1 MIRFIICRAL
11 QGIIVIAA
19 VISITFLII
28 RLGPG
33 SPFARDREMPAYVKE
48 NLERIYGLDKPLI
61 VQLGRNLWS
70 FATFDLPVSFRLKGW
85 TVGDI
90 IAQGFPVSFTVG
102 GAAFLIA
109 VALGIPAGALSAL
122 RAGQFQDRAVMAA
135 ATLGVC
141 VPSLVLGPLIA
152 LLFGLK
158 LRWFNAAGWY
168 DSGDW
173 VLPAVTLGL
182 ISAAA
187 VARLTRGGLRETLL
201 ADHIRTARAKGVSE
215 QMIVMRHAFRLACLP
230 LINYLGPLA
239 AGLLSGSFVTETV
252 FQLPGLG
259 RHFISSALHKDF
271 TLAMG
276 LAAFF
281 AALIVGFNLLVDI
294 LQAWL
299 NPRIRL
305 TEK

>member
-1 MIRFIICRAL
+1 MIRFIL
-11 QGIIVIAA
+11 QRLFQGLIVIIA
-19 VISITFLII
+19 VISLTFLIV

-33 SPFARDREMPAYVKE
+33 NPFAKEREMPEYVRQ
-48 NLERIYGLDKPLI
+48 NLEKLYGLDQPLH
-61 VQLGRNLWS
+61 VQLGRNLWN
-70 FATFDLPVSFRLKGW
+70 FATLDLPVSYRLKGW

-102 GAAFLIA
+102 GCAFLIA
-109 VALGIPAGALSAL
+109 IGIGIPAGALAAV
-122 RAGQFQDRAVMAA
+122 RAGQFQDRATMLV
-135 ATLGVC
+135 ATLGIC
-141 VPSLVLGPLIA
+141 VPSLVLGPLIS
-152 LLFGLK
+152 LCFGLK
-158 LRWFNAAGWY
+158 LQWFNAGGWY
-168 DSGDW
+168 DADDW
-173 VLPAVTLGL
+173 VLPSVTLGL

-187 VARLTRGGLRETLL
+187 VARLTRGGLRETLA
-201 ADHIRTARAKGVSE
+201 ADHIRTARAKGLSE
-215 QMIVMRHAFRLACLP
+215 SVIIMRHAFRLACLP
-230 LINYLGPLA
+230 LLNYLGPLA
-239 AGLLSGSFVTETV
+239 AGLISGSFVTETV

-281 AALIVGFNLLVDI
+281 AVLIVGFNLLVDI

>member
-1 MIRFIICRAL
+1 MTRFILQRLL
-11 QGIIVIAA
+11 QGIVVIIA

-33 SPFARDREMPAYVKE
+33 SPFANERDMPDYVRE
-48 NLERIYGLDKPLI
+48 NLDRLYGLDQPLL

-70 FATFDLPVSFRLKGW
+70 FITLDLPVSYKLKGW
-85 TVGDI
+85 NVGEI
-90 IAQGFPVSFTVG
+90 IAQGMPVSFTVG
-102 GAAFLIA
+102 GAAFIIA
-109 VALGIPAGALSAL
+109 VLVGVPAGAIAAL
-122 RAGQFQDRAVMAA
+122 RAGKFEDRFTMAT

-141 VPSLVLGPLIA
+141 IPSLVLGPLLA
-152 LLFGLK
+152 LLFGLY
-158 LRWFNAAGWY
+158 LGWFNSAGWY
-168 DSGDW
+168 DSDDW
-173 VLPAVTLGL
+173 VLPSLTLGL

-187 VARLTRGGLRETLL
+187 VARLTRGGLRETLSQ
-201 ADHIRTARAKGVSE
+201 DYIRTARAKGVSE
-215 QMIVMRHAFRLACLP
+215 NMIVMRHAFRLACLP

-259 RHFISSALHKDF
+259 RHFIHSALHKDF
-271 TLAMG
+271 TLAMA

-281 AALIVGFNLLVDI
+281 AILIVVFNLLVDI

-299 NPRIRL
+299 NPKIRL
-305 TEK
+305 K

>member
-1 MIRFIICRAL
+1 MIRFLLSRVI
-11 QGIIVIAA
+11 QGLIVIVA

-33 SPFARDREMPAYVKE
+33 SPFAKEREMPAYVRE
-48 NLERIYGLDKPLI
+48 NLERIYGLDQPLI

-90 IAQGFPVSFTVG
+90 IRQAFPVSLAVG

-109 VALGIPAGALSAL
+109 IALGVPAGALAAL
-122 RAGQFQDRAVMAA
+122 RAGQFQDRAIMIA

-141 VPSLVLGPLIA
+141 VPSLVLGPVISWM
-152 LLFGLK
+152 FGLK

-168 DSGDW
+168 ESDDW
-173 VLPAVTLGL
+173 VLPSVTLGL
-182 ISAAA
+182 ICAAA
-187 VARLTRGGLRETLL
+187 VARLTRGGLRETLA
-201 ADHIRTARAKGVSE
+201 ADHVRTARAKGLGE
-215 QMIVMRHAFRLACLP
+215 GIIVARHAFRLACLP

-281 AALIVGFNLLVDI
+281 AALIVFFNLLVDI

>member
-1 MIRFIICRAL
+1 MPAFILQRLL
-11 QGIIVIAA
+11 QGFIVIVA

-33 SPFARDREMPAYVKE
+33 SPFATERDMPDYVRE
-48 NLERIYGLDKPLI
+48 NLDRLYGLDQPLW

-70 FATFDLPVSFRLKGW
+70 FITLDLPVSYRLKGW
-85 TVGDI
+85 NVGEI
-90 IAQGFPVSFTVG
+90 IAQGMPVSFTVG
-102 GAAFLIA
+102 GAAFAIA
-109 VALGIPAGALSAL
+109 VLLGVPAGALAAL
-122 RAGQFQDRAVMAA
+122 QAGRLEDRVTMAA

-141 VPSLVLGPLIA
+141 IPSLVLGPIIA
-152 LLFGLK
+152 LVFGLT

-168 DSGDW
+168 DTSDW
-173 VLPAVTLGL
+173 VLPSLTLGL

-187 VARLTRGGLRETLL
+187 VARLTRGGLRETL
-201 ADHIRTARAKGVSE
+201 AQDYIRTARAKGASE
-215 QMIVMRHAFRLACLP
+215 KAIVMRHAFRLACLP
-230 LINYLGPLA
+230 LLNYLGPLA

-271 TLAMG
+271 TLAMA

-281 AALIVGFNLLVDI
+281 AILIVLFNLLVDI

-305 TEK
+305 K

>member
-1 MIRFIICRAL
+1 MIRFIL
-11 QGIIVIAA
+11 QRLIYGIIVIAA
-19 VISITFLII
+19 VLSLTFIII
-28 RLGPG
+28 RSGPG
-33 SPFARDREMPAYVKE
+33 SPFARDREMPEYVRQ
-48 NLERIYGLDKPLI
+48 NLERIYGLDQPLI

-70 FATFDLPVSFRLKGW
+70 FATLDLPVSYRLKGW
-85 TVGDI
+85 TVGEI
-90 IAQGFPVSFTVG
+90 IAQAWPVSLKVG

-109 VALGIPAGALSAL
+109 IGLGVPAGALAAMRPGS
-122 RAGQFQDRAVMAA
+122 FQDRATMVA

-141 VPSLVLGPLIA
+141 IPSLVLGPLMA
-152 LLFGLK
+152 LFFAMK
-158 LRWFNAAGWY
+158 LHWFNAAGWY
-168 DSGDW
+168 DSDDW
-173 VLPAVTLGL
+173 VLPSVTLGL
-182 ISAAA
+182 ICSAA
-187 VARLTRGGLRETLL
+187 VARLTRGGLRETLS

-215 QMIVMRHAFRLACLP
+215 SMVVMRHAFRIACLP

-239 AGLLSGSFVTETV
+239 AGLISGSFVTETI

-259 RHFISSALHKDF
+259 RHFVNSALHKDF

-281 AALIVGFNLLVDI
+281 AVLVVGFNLIVDI

-305 TEK
+305 TDR

>member
-1 MIRFIICRAL
+1 MIRFIL
-11 QGIIVIAA
+11 QRLVQGLIVIVA
-19 VISITFLII
+19 VISITFLIM
-28 RLGPG
+28 RLAPG
-33 SPFARDREMPAYVKE
+33 SPFARDREMPEYVRE
-48 NLERIYGLDKPLI
+48 NLERVYGLDQPLI

-70 FATFDLPVSFRLKGW
+70 FATLDLPVSFRLKGW
-85 TVGDI
+85 SVGDI

-102 GAAFLIA
+102 GCALLIA
-109 VALGIPAGALSAL
+109 IALGVPLGAFAAL
-122 RAGQFQDRAVMAA
+122 RAGQVQDRAVMAA

-152 LLFGLK
+152 LFFGLR
-158 LRWFNAAGWY
+158 LHWFNAAGWY
-168 DSGDW
+168 DSDDG
-173 VLPAVTLGL
+173 VLPSFTLGI

-187 VARLTRGGLRETLL
+187 VARITRGGLRETL
-201 ADHIRTARAKGVSE
+201 AQDYIRTARAKGADEKAV
-215 QMIVMRHAFRLACLP
+215 VFRHAFRLACLP

-259 RHFISSALHKDF
+259 RHFINSALHKDF

-281 AALIVGFNLLVDI
+281 AVLIVAFNLLVDI
-294 LQAWL
+294 VQAWL

>member
-1 MIRFIICRAL
+1 MIRFIISRAL

-33 SPFARDREMPAYVKE
+33 SPFARDRDMPAYVKE

-102 GAAFLIA
+102 GMAFLIA

-122 RAGQFQDRAVMAA
+122 RAGQFQDRVVMAA

-158 LRWFNAAGWY
+158 LRWFNTAGWY

-173 VLPAVTLGL
+173 VLPAITLGL

>member
-1 MIRFIICRAL
+1 MIRFIL
-11 QGIIVIAA
+11 QRLFQGLIVIIA
-19 VISITFLII
+19 VISLTFLIV

-33 SPFARDREMPAYVKE
+33 NPFAKEREMPEYVRQ
-48 NLERIYGLDKPLI
+48 NLEKLYGLDQPLH
-61 VQLGRNLWS
+61 VQLGRNLWN
-70 FATFDLPVSFRLKGW
+70 FATLDLPVSYRLKGW

-102 GAAFLIA
+102 GFAFLIA
-109 VALGIPAGALSAL
+109 IGIGIPAGALAAV
-122 RAGQFQDRAVMAA
+122 RAGQFQDRATMLV
-135 ATLGVC
+135 ATLGIC
-141 VPSLVLGPLIA
+141 VPSLVLGPLIS
-152 LLFGLK
+152 LCFGLK
-158 LRWFNAAGWY
+158 LQWFNAGGWY
-168 DSGDW
+168 DADDW
-173 VLPAVTLGL
+173 VLPSVTLGL

-187 VARLTRGGLRETLL
+187 VARLTRGGLRETLA

-215 QMIVMRHAFRLACLP
+215 SVIIMRHAFRLACLP
-230 LINYLGPLA
+230 LLNYLGPLA
-239 AGLLSGSFVTETV
+239 AGLISGSFVTETV

-281 AALIVGFNLLVDI
+281 AVLIVGFNLLVDI

>member
-1 MIRFIICRAL
+1 MTRLILQRLL
-11 QGIIVIAA
+11 QGIIVIIA

-33 SPFARDREMPAYVKE
+33 SPFANEREMPDYVRE
-48 NLERIYGLDKPLI
+48 NLDRLYGLDKPLI

-70 FATFDLPVSFRLKGW
+70 FITLDLPVSYTLKGW
-85 TVGDI
+85 NVGEI
-90 IAQGFPVSFTVG
+90 IAQGMPVSFTVG
-102 GAAFLIA
+102 GAAFLISILIG
-109 VALGIPAGALSAL
+109 VPAGALAAL
-122 RAGQFQDRAVMAA
+122 RAGQIEDRATMAA
-135 ATLGVC
+135 ATLGIC

-152 LLFGLK
+152 LVFGLK
-158 LRWFNAAGWY
+158 LRWFNTAGWY

-173 VLPAVTLGL
+173 VLPSVTLGL
-182 ISAAA
+182 ICAAA
-187 VARLTRGGLRETLL
+187 VARLTRGGLRETL
-201 ADHIRTARAKGVSE
+201 AQDHIRTARAKGVAE
-215 QMIVMRHAFRLACLP
+215 NVIVMRHAFRLACLP
-230 LINYLGPLA
+230 LLNYLGPLA

-259 RHFISSALHKDF
+259 RHFINSALHKDF
-271 TLAMG
+271 TLAMA

-281 AALIVGFNLLVDI
+281 AILIVAFNLLVDI

-305 TEK
+305 K

>member
-1 MIRFIICRAL
+1 MIRFILQRLI

-19 VISITFLII
+19 VISITFLIM
-28 RLGPG
+28 RAAPG
-33 SPFARDREMPAYVKE
+33 SPFAKDREMPENVRE

-61 VQLGRNLWS
+61 VQLGRNLRS
-70 FATFDLPVSFRLKGW
+70 FVTFDLPVSYRLKGW

-90 IAQGFPVSFTVG
+90 IAQGAPVSFSVG

-109 VALGIPAGALSAL
+109 VLLGVPAGGIAAL
-122 RAGQFQDRAVMAA
+122 RAGQIQDRAVMAA

-152 LLFGLK
+152 LFFGLK
-158 LRWFNAAGWY
+158 LHWFNAGGWY
-168 DSGDW
+168 DSDDW
-173 VLPAVTLGL
+173 VLPSITLGI

-187 VARLTRGGLRETLL
+187 VARITRGGLRETL
-201 ADHIRTARAKGVSE
+201 AQDYIRTARAKGVDE
-215 QMIVMRHAFRLACLP
+215 THIVLRHALKLACLP
-230 LINYLGPLA
+230 LLNYLGPLA

-281 AALIVGFNLLVDI
+281 AVLIVVFNLLVDI

>member
-1 MIRFIICRAL
+1 MPAFILQRLL
-11 QGIIVIAA
+11 QGFIVIVA

-33 SPFARDREMPAYVKE
+33 SPFATERDMPDYVRE
-48 NLERIYGLDKPLI
+48 NLDRLYGLDQPLWI
-61 VQLGRNLWS
+61 QLGRNLWS
-70 FATFDLPVSFRLKGW
+70 FLTLDLPVSYRLKGW
-85 TVGDI
+85 NVGDI
-90 IAQGFPVSFTVG
+90 IAQGMPVSFTVG
-102 GAAFLIA
+102 GAAFAIA
-109 VALGIPAGALSAL
+109 VLVGVPAGALAAL
-122 RAGQFQDRAVMAA
+122 RAGRLEDRFTMAA

-141 VPSLVLGPLIA
+141 VPSLVLGPVLALI
-152 LLFGLK
+152 FGLS

-168 DSGDW
+168 DTADW
-173 VLPAVTLGL
+173 VLPSLTLGL

-187 VARLTRGGLRETLL
+187 VARLTRGGLRETL
-201 ADHIRTARAKGVSE
+201 AQDYIRTARAKGVSE
-215 QMIVMRHAFRLACLP
+215 QVIVMRHAFRLACLP
-230 LINYLGPLA
+230 LLNYLGPLA

-271 TLAMG
+271 TLAMA

-281 AALIVGFNLLVDI
+281 AILIVLFNLIVDI

-305 TEK
+305 K

>member
-1 MIRFIICRAL
+1 MIRFLLSRLI
-11 QGIIVIAA
+11 QGLIVIVA

-33 SPFARDREMPAYVKE
+33 SPFAKEREMPAYVRE
-48 NLERIYGLDKPLI
+48 NLERIYGLDQPLF

-90 IAQGFPVSFTVG
+90 IKQAFPVSLAVG

-109 VALGIPAGALSAL
+109 IAIGVPLGAIAAL
-122 RAGQFQDRAVMAA
+122 RAGQVQDRAIMIA

-141 VPSLVLGPLIA
+141 VPGLVLGPL
-152 LLFGLK
+152 LSWMFGLK

-168 DSGDW
+168 DSDDW
-173 VLPAVTLGL
+173 VLPSVTLGL
-182 ISAAA
+182 ICSAA
-187 VARLTRGGLRETLL
+187 VARLTRGGLRETLA
-201 ADHIRTARAKGVSE
+201 ADHIRTARAKGLGEGV
-215 QMIVMRHAFRLACLP
+215 IVARHAFRLACLP
-230 LINYLGPLA
+230 LVNYLGPLA
-239 AGLLSGSFVTETV
+239 AGLLSGSFITETV

-281 AALIVGFNLLVDI
+281 AALIVFFNLLVDI

-305 TEK
+305 NEK

>member
-1 MIRFIICRAL
+1 MF
-11 QGIIVIAA
+11 QGAVVIVA

-33 SPFARDREMPAYVKE
+33 SPFATDREMPEYVRE
-48 NLERIYGLDKPLI
+48 NLDRLYGLDQPLI

-70 FATFDLPVSFRLKGW
+70 FITFDLPVSFRLKGW
-85 TVGDI
+85 SVGEI
-90 IAQGFPVSFTVG
+90 IAQGLPVSFTVG

-109 VALGIPAGALSAL
+109 IAIGIPAGAIAAL
-122 RAGQFQDRAVMAA
+122 RAGKIEDRLTMAA

-141 VPSLVLGPLIA
+141 IPSLVLGPVLAMI
-152 LLFGLK
+152 FGLR
-158 LRWFNAAGWY
+158 LQWFNSAGWY
-168 DSGDW
+168 DPDDW
-173 VLPAVTLGL
+173 VLPALTLGL

-187 VARLTRGGLRETLL
+187 VARLTRGGLMETL
-201 ADHIRTARAKGVSE
+201 AQDYIRTARAKGVDSTTL
-215 QMIVMRHAFRLACLP
+215 VTRHAFRLACLP

-259 RHFISSALHKDF
+259 RHFISSAIHKDY

-281 AALIVGFNLLVDI
+281 ATLIVVFNLVVDI

-305 TEK
+305 RENR